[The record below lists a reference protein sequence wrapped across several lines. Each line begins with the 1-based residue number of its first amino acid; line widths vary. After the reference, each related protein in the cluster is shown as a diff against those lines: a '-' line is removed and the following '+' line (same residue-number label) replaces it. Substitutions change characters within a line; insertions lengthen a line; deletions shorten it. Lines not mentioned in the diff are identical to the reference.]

1 MGSLLLLDVRETQT
15 RIIGEQL
22 LPVAV
27 FSGVD
32 DVLLNDYIE
41 LHLVTLTS
49 DIL

>member
-1 MGSLLLLDVRETQT
+1 VGSLLLLDVRETQT
-15 RIIGEQL
+15 RVGEQL
-22 LPVAV
+22 LPFAV

-41 LHLVTLTS
+41 LHLVTLIS